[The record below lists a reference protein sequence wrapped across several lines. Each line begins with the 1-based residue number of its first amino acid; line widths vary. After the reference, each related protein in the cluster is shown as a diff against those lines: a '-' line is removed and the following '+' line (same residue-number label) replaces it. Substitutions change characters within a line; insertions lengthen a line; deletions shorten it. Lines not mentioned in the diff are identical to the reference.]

1 MRQRLG
7 ILPDVYITC
16 PRCQGKR
23 FKRDVLSV
31 TWKSRDISQ
40 VLDMTVSEA
49 LEFFRAIPQVRKGL
63 KVLDDLGLGY
73 LRLGQPSPTL
83 SGGEAQRL
91 KIAKELSRVQNQARL
106 YLLDEPSVGL
116 HMDDVRRLSG
126 CLSRLSDLGNT
137 VLMVEHNQA
146 LIAGADWIID
156 LGPGGGKYGGRV
168 IFEGSVFDFLSSDT
182 PSKTLKWLKP
192 VVDVA

>member
-1 MRQRLG
+1 
-7 ILPDVYITC
+7 
-16 PRCQGKR
+16 
-23 FKRDVLSV
+23 
-31 TWKSRDISQ
+31 
-40 VLDMTVSEA
+40 MTVSEA

-63 KVLDDLGLGY
+63 KVLDNLGLGY

-116 HMDDVRRLSG
+116 HMDDVRRLSD

-156 LGPGGGKYGGRV
+156 LGPGGGKYGGKV
-168 IFEGSVFDFLSSDT
+168 IFEGPLYAFLRSDT